1 MSDRLDQEI
10 RSTVVELVE
19 SSPQPHPARQ
29 ALRPLSRKAPA
40 ASLSSGLVRMAA
52 VAAAVLVVGLA
63 GAWIGRNLIPAET
76 ADIPI
81 VEGAPGP
88 EPNFE
93 PFGSEQPL
101 GSPSGELRPDV
112 DESTLT
118 GAVFA
123 AGRIPP
129 ENNLEVFTWETTA
142 GETCLQVVGEDFR
155 DTSCSSEP
163 PEGGDPSDLTDGPG
177 AFLTTRANETG
188 ATDVIAVWH
197 VPEATSVVGV
207 GVEDGATWQ
216 RPKADVAAMVFDPLT
231 ARVGFEAWDTEMQSL
246 ASTVFSP
253 RQVLDPIE
261 EGETELEGSPE
272 DLVAIEDS
280 HPVAELWSAT
290 GTIPEF
296 SDALDSDDY
305 NFTCSGGGIPP
316 YRLCLV
322 AAGDVLVVIPI
333 EGVAGQ
339 TVRIS
344 DSGLVQDVVVP
355 LDQDDPIGITNMQ
368 GGGVEGVIEYF
379 GEETGSLSAPSLL
392 GPRG

>member
-52 VAAAVLVVGLA
+52 AAAAVLVVGLA
-63 GAWIGRNLIPAET
+63 GAWIGRNLIPEA
-76 ADIPI
+76 ADVPI
-81 VEGAPGP
+81 VDSAPGP
-88 EPNFE
+88 EPTFE
-93 PFGSEQPL
+93 PFGNEQPL
-101 GSPSGELRPDV
+101 GFPSGELQPDV
-112 DESTLT
+112 DESTLA
-118 GAVFA
+118 GDVFA
-123 AGRIPP
+123 VGRIPP
-129 ENNLEVFTWETTA
+129 DTNLEVFTWETTA

-163 PEGGDPSDLTDGPG
+163 LEGGDPSDITDGPG
-177 AFLTTRANETG
+177 AFVTTRTNDAG
-188 ATDVIAVWH
+188 STDVIAVWH
-197 VPEATSVVGV
+197 VPKGTSVVGI
-207 GVEDGATWQ
+207 GVEGGAAWQ

-231 ARVGFEAWDTEMQSL
+231 ARVILEAWDTEMQSL

-253 RQVLDPIE
+253 RQVLDPVE

-272 DLVAIEDS
+272 NLVAIEDS
-280 HPVAELWSAT
+280 HPVADLWAAT

-296 SDALDSDDY
+296 SDALDDAGY
-305 NFTCSGGGIPP
+305 KFTCTSGGVPP
-316 YRLCLV
+316 YGLCLV
-322 AAGDVLVVIPI
+322 AAEDVLVVIPI
-333 EGVAGQ
+333 KGVAGQ

-355 LDQDDPIGITNMQ
+355 LDQQELIGITNMQ
-368 GGGVEGVIEYF
+368 GGGVEGVIEYL
-379 GEETGSLSAPSLL
+379 GEETGSLSAPFLL
-392 GPRG
+392 GPED

>member
-52 VAAAVLVVGLA
+52 VAAAVLVVGLG
-63 GAWIGRNLIPAET
+63 GAWIGRNLIPEA
-76 ADIPI
+76 ADVPI

-101 GSPSGELRPDV
+101 GSPSGEVQPDV
-112 DESTLT
+112 DESTLA
-118 GAVFA
+118 GDVFA
-123 AGRIPP
+123 VGRIPP
-129 ENNLEVFTWETTA
+129 DTNLEVFTWETTA

-163 PEGGDPSDLTDGPG
+163 PEGDDPSDITDGPG
-177 AFLTTRANETG
+177 AFVTTRTNDAG
-188 ATDVIAVWH
+188 STDVIAVWH
-197 VPEATSVVGV
+197 VPEATSVVGI
-207 GVEDGATWQ
+207 GVEGGAAWQ
-216 RPKADVAAMVFDPLT
+216 RPRTDVAAMVFDPLT
-231 ARVGFEAWDTEMQSL
+231 ARVILEAWDTEMQSL

-280 HPVAELWSAT
+280 HPVAELWAAT

-296 SDALDSDDY
+296 SDALDSAGH
-305 NFTCSGGGIPP
+305 NFTCGAGGVPP
-316 YRLCLV
+316 WAVCLV
-322 AAGDVLVVIPI
+322 AADDLLLVVPI
-333 EGVAGQ
+333 EGAAGQ

-355 LDQDDPIGITNMQ
+355 LDQGELIGIRNMQ
-368 GGGVEGVIEYF
+368 GGGVEGVIEYL
-379 GEETGSLSAPSLL
+379 GEETGGLSAPFLL
-392 GPRG
+392 GPED

>member
-29 ALRPLSRKAPA
+29 ALRPLSRTTPA
-40 ASLSSGLVRMAA
+40 GSLSSGLVRMAA
-52 VAAAVLVVGLA
+52 VAAAVLVVGLG

-81 VEGAPGP
+81 VEGALGP

-93 PFGSEQPL
+93 PFGREQAL
-101 GSPSGELRPDV
+101 GSPSGELLPDV
-112 DESTLT
+112 DVSTLA
-118 GAVFA
+118 GEVFA
-123 AGRIPP
+123 VGRIPP
-129 ENNLEVFTWETTA
+129 DTNLEVFKWETTA

-163 PEGGDPSDLTDGPG
+163 PEGVDPSDLTDGPG
-177 AFLTTRANETG
+177 AFVTSRTNETG
-188 ATDVIAVWH
+188 STEVIAVWH
-197 VPEATSVVGV
+197 VPEGTSVVGI
-207 GVEDGATWQ
+207 GVEGGAAWQ
-216 RPKADVAAMVFDPLT
+216 RPRAAVAAMVFDSQT
-231 ARVGFEAWDTEMQSL
+231 ARVAFEAWGTEMNSL

-261 EGETELEGSPE
+261 EGETELEGALE

-280 HPVAELWSAT
+280 HPVAGLWAAT

-296 SDALDSDDY
+296 SDVLDAAGY

-322 AAGDVLVVIPI
+322 AADDVLVVIPI
-333 EGVAGQ
+333 EGAAGQ

-355 LDQDDPIGITNMQ
+355 LDQDELIGIRNMH
-368 GGGVEGVIEYF
+368 GGGVEGIIEYF
-379 GEETGSLSAPSLL
+379 GEETGSLTAPSLL
-392 GPRG
+392 GPTG